1 MAFAIKQR
9 QSLIVYVNNLR
20 TIRNLRHYGRIEYVS
35 KKMRYA
41 VIYMDR
47 ENIEDVYQK
56 LKSLKFVKK
65 VIYSHWPDIDPD
77 MSDLK
82 AAGIYKH
89 ETEEDE

>member
-1 MAFAIKQR
+1 
-9 QSLIVYVNNLR
+9 
-20 TIRNLRHYGRIEYVS
+20 
-35 KKMRYA
+35 
-41 VIYMDR
+41 MDR

-56 LKSLKFVKK
+56 LKGLKFVKK